1 MSETNY
7 PVWIGPV
14 LGGISLMTISAAS
27 SFYVEKTLPAPK
39 LLARDFILG
48 AILLSIIMQV
58 LPESTS
64 HLIQFI
70 CGLVAFRLPSP
81 IMGGGGEN
89 VAAPS
94 ANAATAMSIIES
106 IEPEVKVGVPS
117 F

>member
-27 SFYVEKTLPAPK
+27 SFYVENTLPAPK

-81 IMGGGGEN
+81 SVGGGGEN
-89 VAAPS
+89 STNSAALTS
-94 ANAATAMSIIES
+94 TMSIIES